1 MERQAAVL
9 PTGRDLD
16 AVGVYGRESGVS
28 LGIVFVR
35 QGRII
40 DGQTFWFA
48 GASVDTP
55 EEETALVCAF
65 LTQFYTPERFIPPR
79 VITALGVSDPA
90 LEEALSDMRG
100 GRTVAAKARGEQ
112 ERRLVDIATANARA
126 DHTQLFRSRS
136 PPSPPGT
143 TASMNW
149 VELGVQELSE
159 RLKGHAA
166 QVALRALAHRDLT
179 LVALLVPDH
188 DHVGHLL

>member
-1 MERQAAVL
+1 M
-9 PTGRDLD
+9 PGGRNLD

-90 LEEALSDMRG
+90 LEEALSDMHE
-100 GRTVAAKARGEQ
+100 GRTVTAKARGEQ

-126 DHTQLFRSRS
+126 DHARLDRDMDLAGALGMDGPVRRIECVD
-136 PPSPPGT
+136 
-143 TASMNW
+143 ASHIQGEGMRAGMVVFVDGREEKNAYHQ
-149 VELGVQELSE
+149 GV
-159 RLKGHAA
+159 
-166 QVALRALAHRDLT
+166 
-179 LVALLVPDH
+179 
-188 DHVGHLL
+188 